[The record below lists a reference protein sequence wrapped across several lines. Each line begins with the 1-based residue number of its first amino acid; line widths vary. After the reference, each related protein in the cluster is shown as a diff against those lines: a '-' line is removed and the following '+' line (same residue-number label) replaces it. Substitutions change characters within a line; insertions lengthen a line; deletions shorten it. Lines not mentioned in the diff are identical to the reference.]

1 MSTVDS
7 VATTVLNLAD
17 CAEVPAERIGGKALG
32 LGRLLALD
40 VDVPP
45 GFVVTT
51 ELFARWMRSHG
62 LDEAVRLRLAQAA
75 DAASLRAAAS
85 GIAEL
90 ISSHPLESAEIDAL
104 YAEMPGGLESA
115 VAVRSSATGEDSE
128 ETSYAGQQETFLWVR
143 GAEAVRRRIV
153 DCWASLFSVEAVE
166 YRRNMGLAPEGSEMA
181 VVVQQMVPAEVAGVM
196 FTIDPLTGDP
206 SQITIESTFGL
217 GLPLVSGEVTPDRYC
232 VDKVTL
238 ELRSQTI
245 VHKPFAEQLDPEL
258 DTTHRVALSDE
269 QATTSSLTE
278 SEAVALAQIG
288 KRLERAFG
296 GPTDIEFAL
305 GLGSGSARHIYLL
318 QARPETGQ
326 RARRQEPAAAGASA
340 DKGRGAAFGQM
351 LVGLRRSSTNTQ
363 GDARETQ

>member
-51 ELFARWMRSHG
+51 ELFVQWMRSHG
-62 LDEAVRLRLAQAA
+62 LDQAVRLRLAQAA

-85 GIAEL
+85 DIAEL
-90 ISSHPLESAEIDAL
+90 ISSHSLESAEIDAL
-104 YAEMPGGLESA
+104 YGEMPGGSESA

-238 ELRSQTI
+238 ELRSQAI
-245 VHKPFAEQLDPEL
+245 AHKPFAEQLDLPHLLEGFAERRLGVFEL
-258 DTTHRVALSDE
+258 GFEVVGRALEVVAPLYRRLGVGRIGEMTGIVNPGAILLDLDVALEIAADALE
-269 QATTSSLTE
+269 LADHALDLGDPAASL
-278 SEAVALAQIG
+278 LDL
-288 KRLERAFG
+288 K
-296 GPTDIEFAL
+296 
-305 GLGSGSARHIYLL
+305 LL
-318 QARPETGQ
+318 QANECF
-326 RARRQEPAAAGASA
+326 A
-340 DKGRGAAFGQM
+340 
-351 LVGLRRSSTNTQ
+351 
-363 GDARETQ
+363 